1 MWHGSMTKELENLY
15 DQYYKMFG
23 VEPDGYQEVDYGQ
36 EEYSDYVKDIKTA
49 IENNTELPDIYE

>member
-1 MWHGSMTKELENLY
+1 MTKELENLY

-23 VEPDGYQEVDYGQ
+23 VEPDGYQEIDYGQ
-36 EEYSDYVKDIKTA
+36 GEYSDYVNDIKTA

>member
-1 MWHGSMTKELENLY
+1 MTKELENLY